1 MDFEWDD
8 AKNRL
13 NIEKHHI
20 SFENAKRV
28 FDDPLHRSVL
38 QGTIDGEERWE
49 TTGMIAGLVVV
60 MVVSTPRQQG
70 REEITRIISARR
82 ATKRERKAYE
92 EEIG

>member
-13 NIEKHHI
+13 NIEKHHL

-28 FDDPLHRSVL
+28 FDDPLHRSVF
-38 QGTIDGEERWE
+38 QGYADGEERWE

-60 MVVSTPRQQG
+60 VVVSTPRLQG
-70 REEITRIISARR
+70 GEEITRIISARR